1 VTVSRHQNGMATA
14 SGRRAALAQAV
25 ASGRTLL
32 IISQVYVP
40 DPAAVGQHVADAA
53 EEMARR
59 GWRVVVYAANR
70 GYEDPS
76 VRYPG
81 RECRNGVDVRR
92 LPLSSFG
99 KSSIAVRLIAQMLFL
114 AQSMAYGL
122 FQRRLGAVLV
132 STSPPMAGIAGAVI
146 SKVRG
151 APLLWWV
158 MDLNPDQLVAAGR
171 IASGSLLVRFFDW
184 MNRLTLRQATRIV
197 VLDRFMKDRV
207 IAKAPVQDKIEIIP
221 PWPHDDDLT
230 APSSASDAFRA
241 THRLQNK
248 FVVMYSGNHSPHNPL
263 DTLLA
268 ASQRLAEDDRI
279 RFVFIGGG
287 AAKGDVD
294 RLVAAGARNV
304 VSLPYQPKQMLGSTL
319 TAADIHVVSIG
330 DGMVGIIHPC
340 KIYGAMAIGRPI
352 LLFGPPSCHAADIMQ
367 GHTLGWHVR
376 HGDLEGTIHAI
387 QAASRLDGTQ
397 LRDVGDRCRSIAT
410 RQFSRR
416 ALLARFCDLLQPAG
430 PR

>member
-1 VTVSRHQNGMATA
+1 MSSPKDGMAIA
-14 SGRRAALAQAV
+14 SLRGVGPAPAV
-25 ASGRTLL
+25 ASGPTLL
-32 IISQVYVP
+32 IMSQVYVP

-76 VRYPG
+76 ICYPG
-81 RECRNGVDVRR
+81 KECRKGVDVRR

-99 KSSIAVRLIAQMLFL
+99 KSSIAIRLIAQMLFL
-114 AQSMAYGL
+114 TQATVRGL
-122 FQRRLGAVLV
+122 FTRRLGAVLV

-146 SKVRG
+146 SKLRG
-151 APLLWWV
+151 VPLLWWV

-171 IASGSLLVRFFDW
+171 IASSSLFVRLFDW
-184 MNRLTLRQATRIV
+184 MNRVTLRQATTVV

-207 IAKAPVQDKIEIIP
+207 VAKAPVRQKIEIIP

-230 APSSASDAFRA
+230 APSPGSAAFRA
-241 THRLQNK
+241 THCLQDK

-304 VSLPYQPKQMLGSTL
+304 VTLPYQPKHALGSTL
-319 TAADIHVVSIG
+319 AAADIHVVSIG

-367 GHTLGWHVR
+367 GDILGWHVP
-376 HGDLEGTIHAI
+376 HGDLEGTIRAI
-387 QAASRLDGTQ
+387 HAASQLDANRLQDI
-397 LRDVGDRCRSIAT
+397 GDRCQAIAT
-410 RQFSRR
+410 RQFSRQ
-416 ALLARFCDLLQPAG
+416 ALLTRFCDLLQPACK
-430 PR
+430 R

>member
-1 VTVSRHQNGMATA
+1 MSRPKDGMATA
-14 SGRRAALAQAV
+14 SLHRVGPPPAV
-25 ASGRTLL
+25 ASGSTLL
-32 IISQVYVP
+32 IMSQVYVP

-81 RECRNGVDVRR
+81 KEWRNGVDVRR

-99 KSSIAVRLIAQMLFL
+99 KSSIAIRLIAQIMFL
-114 AQSMAYGL
+114 TQATVRGL
-122 FQRRLGAVLV
+122 FTRRLGAVLV

-146 SKVRG
+146 SKLRG
-151 APLLWWV
+151 VPLLWWV

-171 IASGSLLVRFFDW
+171 IASGSLLVRLFDW
-184 MNRLTLRQATRIV
+184 MNRVTLRQATTVV

-207 IAKAPVQDKIEIIP
+207 IAKAPIQQKIEIIP

-230 APSSASDAFRA
+230 APSSGSAAFRA
-241 THRLQNK
+241 THCLQDK

-294 RLVAAGARNV
+294 RLVATGARNV
-304 VSLPYQPKQMLGSTL
+304 VTLPYQPKHALGSTL
-319 TAADIHVVSIG
+319 PAADIHVVSIG

-367 GHTLGWHVR
+367 GDTLGWHVL
-376 HGDLEGTIHAI
+376 HGDLEGTIRAI
-387 QAASRLDGTQ
+387 HAASQLDANQ
-397 LRDVGDRCRSIAT
+397 LQDIGDRCQAIAT
-410 RQFSRR
+410 RQFSRQT
-416 ALLARFCDLLQPAG
+416 LLTRFCDLLQPACK
-430 PR
+430 R